1 MTFSFNET
9 KPGKHIQMSITTD
22 PGSMVSLSAVDKSV
36 YLVPSSCANQMT
48 AENVYSFCILF
59 I

>member
-1 MTFSFNET
+1 MAFSLNET
-9 KPGKHIQMSITTD
+9 KPGRNIQMSITAD

-36 YLVPSSCANQMT
+36 YLVPSSCTNQMT
-48 AENVYSFCILF
+48 AENVLSWCILF